1 MQKLLFFVGLS
12 CLLVSCGSTKSARNF
27 GGAVETKYYET
38 PADKRLVNIVNDALT
53 YEGTRYKWGGTTRKG
68 MDCSGLV
75 YIAFQS
81 EQIALPRVSRNMA
94 REGKSIKNREVNIG
108 DLLFFKTDHS
118 KRINHV
124 GLVVDIRPGA
134 VLFIHSTTS
143 RGVIISSLDENYWK
157 QAYIEARR
165 II

>member
-12 CLLVSCGSTKSARNF
+12 CLLISCGSTKSARNS
-27 GGAVETKYYET
+27 GDATEAKYYEI
-38 PADKRLVNIVNDALT
+38 PADKRLINIVNDALT

-75 YIAFQS
+75 YTAFQS

-94 REGKSIKNREVNIG
+94 LEGKSIKNRDVTIG